1 MDSNIKKLLKEF
13 YLIQCKG
20 WVKNT
25 GSGTSSAGTTLEHL
39 FGKQE
44 DALPLPDYLGIELKT
59 KLITSKYEIRLFSAV
74 LDNKPDLMNKLWQL
88 CSWKCTRNGGTRS
101 LYDNFN
107 ALQYSNTHRK
117 YAFKMHINYAKK
129 CVELLLYNN
138 WDKKKV
144 NIDMSWSFRELEQ
157 RLKIKLSHMALVHA
171 EKFVNKE
178 TKEEKFKYLDMTIYK
193 LRSFDVF
200 LKLLEQGIISVNL
213 KMYPFK
219 EPERQDKFR
228 NRETT
233 FCIFQENLPLLFEK
247 IDTSD
252 YVIS

>member
-1 MDSNIKKLLKEF
+1 MKEKIKQLLKEF

-20 WVKNT
+20 WVKST
-25 GSGTSSAGTTLEHL
+25 GSGKSAAGTTLEHL

-44 DALPLPDYLGIELKT
+44 DTLPLPDYLGIELKT
-59 KLITSKYEIRLFSAV
+59 KLITSNYNVRLFSAV
-74 LDNKPDLMNKLWQL
+74 LDNKPDLMNKLWKL
-88 CSWKCTRNGGTRS
+88 CSWKCTRNGGTRE
-101 LYDNFN
+101 LYDDFN
-107 ALQYSNTHRK
+107 AIDYSNTHRK
-117 YAFKMHINYAKK
+117 YAFKMYVNYEKE

-138 WDKKKV
+138 WNKKNV

-157 RLKIKLSHMALVHA
+157 RLKIKLSYMALVHA

-233 FCIFQENLPLLFEK
+233 FCISQENLSLLFEK